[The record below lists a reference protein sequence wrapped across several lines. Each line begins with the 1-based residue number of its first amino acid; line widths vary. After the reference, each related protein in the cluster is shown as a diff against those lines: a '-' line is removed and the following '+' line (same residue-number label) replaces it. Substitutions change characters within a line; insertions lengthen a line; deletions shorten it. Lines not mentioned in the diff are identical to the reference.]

1 MATNQNQQFGQDSY
15 GGLSVG
21 ANDGPLLRFYL
32 KSASAVWDYILSQN
46 SIKKMF
52 PLPVI
57 LGSLITKYTNGL
69 LQAITELPTSTLAEL
84 KQPETNASFSK
95 LTSRIDN
102 KTDMADW
109 RCQHP
114 VRLPNLFFWHKKCLL
129 RNIGIILI
137 CCQRH
142 VCPFNSPVKVC
153 ALTWFRRYS
162 RWKEI
167 NFRRCWSVL
176 RNRKASLTHVERAWT
191 VEELRGSV
199 FLIYFFLN
207 KLRVITG

>member
-1 MATNQNQQFGQDSY
+1 MQTQIRLL
-15 GGLSVG
+15 LSVG
-21 ANDGPLLRFYL
+21 ENDGPLLRFYL

-46 SIKKMF
+46 SIKI
-52 PLPVI
+52 I
-57 LGSLITKYTNGL
+57 LSTSCDFGLFVYKIYQWTVASNYRAANFYISLTKTAWN
-69 LQAITELPTSTLAEL
+69 Q
-84 KQPETNASFSK
+84 QPETNASFSK

-102 KTDMADW
+102 KIDMADW

-114 VRLPNLFFWHKKCLL
+114 VRLPNLFFGIKKCLL
-129 RNIGIILI
+129 TNIGIILI

-176 RNRKASLTHVERAWT
+176 RNCKASLTHVERHGQWKSC
-191 VEELRGSV
+191 VVRC
-199 FLIYFFLN
+199 F
-207 KLRVITG
+207 